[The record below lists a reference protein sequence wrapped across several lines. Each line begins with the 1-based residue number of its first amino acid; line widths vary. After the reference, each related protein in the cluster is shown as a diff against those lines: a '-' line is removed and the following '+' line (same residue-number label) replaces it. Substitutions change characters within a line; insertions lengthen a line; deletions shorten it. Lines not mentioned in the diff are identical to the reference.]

1 MSPKSMQK
9 LLYFL
14 KDKKEYKV
22 LSSLLLRDMQKA
34 IYLPQNLGHYGLA
47 SKCYTHFTSPIRRY
61 PDLFI
66 HRVISEY
73 ASSSERQKER
83 FEEKAP
89 KYAKNSSDRER
100 IAQKAEREAE
110 KMKKAEFMEDKIG
123 EVYEG
128 IISSVTNFGIFVE
141 LDNTIEGLIRFEN
154 LGDEYFVYDDQNK
167 TLLGENSK
175 VLYKIGN
182 KITIEVLSANK
193 DTREIDFKLR
203 K

>member
-1 MSPKSMQK
+1 
-9 LLYFL
+9 
-14 KDKKEYKV
+14 
-22 LSSLLLRDMQKA
+22 
-34 IYLPQNLGHYGLA
+34 
-47 SKCYTHFTSPIRRY
+47 
-61 PDLFI
+61 
-66 HRVISEY
+66 
-73 ASSSERQKER
+73 
-83 FEEKAP
+83 
-89 KYAKNSSDRER
+89 
-100 IAQKAEREAE
+100 
-110 KMKKAEFMEDKIG
+110 MKKAEFMEDKVG